1 MHNRYNITTRD
12 KSLYVYP
19 PHGRAKVIRF
29 ARYVVDFEYQFLD
42 IIDVFWGPKAVGIHF
57 VPRLFQKIT

>member
-19 PHGRAKVIRF
+19 PHGRAKVIRL
-29 ARYVVDFEYQFLD
+29 ALYVVDFEY
-42 IIDVFWGPKAVGIHF
+42 HF
-57 VPRLFQKIT
+57 VDIEITIIISLKAFDDLKNTNDA